1 MSEILDI
8 ANEMANELF
17 EAGLMDDITFRE
29 MQALCLPRKKP
40 FKPEDI
46 KRIRTACHVSQ
57 AVFAALLG
65 IGKSTVQQW
74 EQGVKKPSGPALRL
88 LDIVDRKGLA
98 ALR

>member
-8 ANEMANELF
+8 ADEMARELF
-17 EAGLMDDITFRE
+17 EAGLMDDLTFRQI
-29 MQALCLPRKKP
+29 QALCLPRKKP
-40 FKPEDI
+40 YRPEEI
-46 KRIRTACHVSQ
+46 KQIRMACHASQ

>member
-8 ANEMANELF
+8 ANEMAEELF
-17 EAGLMDDITFRE
+17 EAGMMDDITFRE
-29 MQALCLPRKKP
+29 IQALCLPRKKP

-57 AVFAALLG
+57 AVFAAFLG

-74 EQGVKKPSGPALRL
+74 EQGLKKPSGPAVRL
-88 LDIVDRKGLA
+88 LDIVERKGLA